1 MTYTLNIEPQPQPPD
16 QVFALATPAHMLS
29 KLYWEIKQLEISL
42 EIEHRPAFAHAP
54 AYHAYNC
61 AITSWHL
68 TDWVWGSADAETRTR
83 ICERLNA
90 TFNIDAK
97 DSLEKFQAAVRA
109 KHRSI
114 YICWQIATG
123 SKHMNIRK
131 PDPTIRT
138 EEVWQTQS
146 VAGLMQCGVTPLGS
160 FRYRLSLTDNGLS
173 RQALDVFREALKSWE
188 DELGWWGFVE
198 GRYVHGC
205 PLWATERSDV

>member
-1 MTYTLNIEPQPQPPD
+1 
-16 QVFALATPAHMLS
+16 MLT

-42 EIEHRPAFAHAP
+42 EAEHKLAFAHAP
-54 AYHAYNC
+54 AYHAYNS

-68 TDWVWGSADAETRTR
+68 TDWVWESADADMRTR
-83 ICERLNA
+83 IYERLNV
-90 TFNIDAK
+90 TSNVDAK

-131 PDPTIRT
+131 PDPAIRT
-138 EEVWQTQS
+138 EEVWQPQS
-146 VAGLMQCGVTPLGS
+146 VAGLMECGRTPLGS
-160 FRYRLSLTDNGLS
+160 YLYRLSLTDNGIP
-173 RQALDVFREALKSWE
+173 REALDVFREAFKNWE

-198 GRYVHGC
+198 GRYVQGLE
-205 PLWATERSDV
+205 PRRDR